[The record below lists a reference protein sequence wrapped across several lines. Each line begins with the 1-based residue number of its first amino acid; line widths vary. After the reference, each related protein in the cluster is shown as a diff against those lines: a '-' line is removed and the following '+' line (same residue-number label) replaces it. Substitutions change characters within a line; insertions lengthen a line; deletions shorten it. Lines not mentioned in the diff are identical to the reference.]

1 VTFEGEEA
9 SCSNSAK
16 QLSQDDWRH
25 ISVLQSMSP
34 GRLIVKHTI
43 ALLLA
48 IAVLMPAHA
57 QQNAPNSS
65 ATAQALMSLENKWVD
80 ALTKSDVATLDSIFA
95 DTYVDTDEHNQRTD
109 KQGVLS
115 ALRSGDLKIQSIKL
129 SNMRVYD
136 YGDAAVVTG
145 NSVQVGTFK
154 RQPLGRAILFTD
166 TFVRRNGQW
175 QAVASHRSLANG
187 SANYLP
193 LS

>member
-1 VTFEGEEA
+1 VKYA
-9 SCSNSAK
+9 S
-16 QLSQDDWRH
+16 
-25 ISVLQSMSP
+25 
-34 GRLIVKHTI
+34 

-48 IAVLMPAHA
+48 IAVLLPVHA
-57 QQNAPNSS
+57 QNAPNSS
-65 ATAQALMSLENKWVD
+65 VTAQALMGLENKWVD
-80 ALTKSDVATLDSIFA
+80 ALTKPDVATLDSILA

-109 KQGVLS
+109 KQGLLS
-115 ALRSGDLKIQSIKL
+115 ALRSGDLKIQSIGL

-145 NSVQVGTFK
+145 NSAQIGNFK
-154 RQPLGRAILFTD
+154 RQPLARAIIFTD

-175 QAVASHRSLANG
+175 QAVASHRSLASG

>member
-1 VTFEGEEA
+1 
-9 SCSNSAK
+9 
-16 QLSQDDWRH
+16 
-25 ISVLQSMSP
+25 M
-34 GRLIVKHTI
+34 KHTI

-48 IAVLMPAHA
+48 LAVLMPVHA
-57 QQNAPNSS
+57 QNAPDSS
-65 ATAQALMSLENKWVD
+65 ATAQALMSLENKWAL

-109 KQGVLS
+109 KKGVLS
-115 ALRSGDLKIQSIKL
+115 ALRSGDLKVQSIKL

-145 NSVQVGTFK
+145 SSAQVGHFK
-154 RQPLGRAILFTD
+154 RQPLARAILFTD

-175 QAVASHRSLANG
+175 LAVASHRSLANG

-193 LS
+193 VS